1 MAVRIFLTLQT
12 LLWLPYGVFCF
23 FQPAFLAE
31 AAGVEF
37 GSLTG
42 NIEIRAMYGGLQA
55 ALGAFTLAGILREP
69 LRRPALTA
77 VAFLVAGLATARLGG
92 VALEGDLSAYTG
104 GALVFEIATVAIAVF
119 FLRRSDAFAPAVT

>member
-1 MAVRIFLTLQT
+1 MAVRIFLAVQT

-23 FQPAFLAE
+23 FQPAFLAG

-55 ALGAFTLAGILREP
+55 ALGAFTLAGFLREP
-69 LRRPALTA
+69 LRAPALTA

-104 GALVFEIATVAIAVF
+104 GALAFEIATVAVAVF
-119 FLRRSDAFAPAVT
+119 LLRRSDAPGPAVA